1 MDRLQQ
7 LSYLN
12 QALLAGLPQFSG
24 EAAALPK
31 DEATQPRHLRT
42 RLTG

>member
-31 DEATQPRHLRT
+31 GALFEIEAVAVR
-42 RLTG
+42 